1 MSEPTAHS
9 GRHFR
14 DWLKAYL
21 AYASYSEA
29 PDRMHFWTGVSALAG
44 CLQRKVWIDQEY
56 FKWHPN
62 FYIIFVAPPGVVSK
76 STTAGIGMRL
86 LRQVPAAKFGPD
98 VVTWPALITAFGES
112 STTFDFEGAMHTQS
126 ALTLES
132 SEFGNLFN
140 PSDREMVDLFV
151 NLWDG
156 KTGTFEKKT
165 KNNGCDSVP
174 NPWINLIACT
184 TPSWIAGNFPEYL
197 IGGGFT
203 SRCVFVYADTK
214 SKFVAY
220 PKLCVPP
227 GMREIEQK
235 LVEDLR
241 HVAANVVGEYLLS
254 PEAIE
259 WGTQWYL
266 ALHTNRP
273 EHLDDE
279 RFGGYVARKQTHIHK
294 TAMVLAASAS
304 DELIITAEHLQIA
317 DSMVT
322 DLEESMLKVF
332 ARCGITEKG
341 DYADRIINFVT
352 RRRHVHYSEVY
363 RHIHTVLPSAR
374 DFEDVLAGCLR
385 ARHIRAVN
393 CGGEVYLEPWDAGDK
408 LDEAA
413 GMMERERELERQQ
426 RSAHG
431 EI

>member
-1 MSEPTAHS
+1 MAPTK
-9 GRHFR
+9 RHFS
-14 DWLKAYL
+14 DWLKAYI

-29 PDRMHFWTGVSALAG
+29 PTRMHFWTGVSVLAG
-44 CLQRKVWIDQEY
+44 CLQRKVWIDQIY
-56 FKWHPN
+56 FRWHPN

-86 LRQVPAAKFGPD
+86 LRQVPDAKFGPD
-98 VVTWPALITAFGES
+98 VVTWPALITSFGES
-112 STTFDFEGAMHTQS
+112 ATTFDFEGAMHTQS

-140 PSDREMVDLFV
+140 PQDREMVDLFV

-165 KNNGCDSVP
+165 KNNGCDAVV

-220 PKLCVPP
+220 PKLCVPA
-227 GMREIEQK
+227 GMAEIEQK
-235 LVEDLR
+235 LVEDLQ
-241 HVAANVVGEYLLS
+241 HVANTLVGEYTLS

-304 DELIITAEHLQIA
+304 DELVITAQHLQIA

-332 ARCGITEKG
+332 SRCGVSEKG

-352 RRRHVHYSEVY
+352 RRGHVHYSEVY
-363 RHIHTVLPSAR
+363 KHIHTVLPSAR
-374 DFEDVLAGCLR
+374 DFDDVLTGCLR
-385 ARHIRAVN
+385 SRRIRAIH
-393 CGGEVYLEPWDAGDK
+393 CGSELYLEPWDAGDK
-408 LDEAA
+408 LEAA
-413 GMMERERELERQQ
+413 EAQLTETRRKRAIEEAAQ
-426 RSAHG
+426 
-431 EI
+431 

>member
-1 MSEPTAHS
+1 MAAPN
-9 GRHFR
+9 GRHFP

-29 PDRMHFWTGVSALAG
+29 PPRMHFWTGVSVLAG

-56 FKWHPN
+56 FRWHPN

-86 LRQVPAAKFGPD
+86 LRQVPGAKFGPD
-98 VVTWPALITAFGES
+98 VVTWPALITSFAES
-112 STTFDFEGAMHTQS
+112 SVAFEYEGAHYEQS

-165 KNNGCDSVP
+165 KGNGCDSVP

-203 SRCVFVYADTK
+203 SRCVFVYAEEK
-214 SKFVAY
+214 EKFVAY
-220 PKLCVPP
+220 PKLHVPA
-227 GMREIEQK
+227 GMREMEQR
-235 LVEDLR
+235 LVEDLQQIESTLI
-241 HVAANVVGEYLLS
+241 GEYTLT
-254 PEAIE
+254 PDAIA
-259 WGTQWYL
+259 WGTQWYH
-266 ALHTNRP
+266 ALHSNRP
-273 EHLDDE
+273 EHLEDD
-279 RFGGYVARKQTHIHK
+279 RFGGYIARKQTHIHK
-294 TAMVLAASAS
+294 TAMILAASCS
-304 DELIITAEHLQIA
+304 NDLVITAAHLQVA

-332 ARCGITEKG
+332 SRCGVTDKG

-352 RRRHVHYSEVY
+352 RRGRVHYSDVY
-363 RHIHTVLPSAR
+363 KHIHTVLPSAR

-385 ARHIRAVN
+385 ARHLRAIA
-393 CGGEVYLEPWDAGDK
+393 CPDGMWLEPWDAGDK
-408 LDEAA
+408 LDAATAQMKRQAAEAQLVGA
-413 GMMERERELERQQ
+413 
-426 RSAHG
+426 SAACAPEG
-431 EI
+431 

>member
-1 MSEPTAHS
+1 MAPTK
-9 GRHFR
+9 RHFSN
-14 DWLKAYL
+14 WLKAYL
-21 AYASYSEA
+21 DYASYSEA
-29 PDRMHFWTGVSALAG
+29 PARMHFWTGVSALAG

-86 LRQVPAAKFGPD
+86 LRQVPDARFGPD

-112 STTFDFEGAMHTQS
+112 STMFEYEGLMHTQS

-203 SRCVFVYADTK
+203 SRCVFVYADAK

-220 PKLCVPP
+220 PKLTVPK
-227 GMREIEQK
+227 GMREIEAR
-235 LVEDLR
+235 LVEDLQ
-241 HVAANVVGEYLLS
+241 HIASNLVGEYLLS
-254 PEAIE
+254 DEAIA
-259 WGTQWYL
+259 WGTQWYM

-294 TAMVLAASAS
+294 TAMILAAAQS
-304 DELIITAEHLQIA
+304 DELTIHQHHLEIA

-332 ARCGITEKG
+332 SRCGVSEKG

-352 RRRHVHYSEVY
+352 RRGRVHYSDVY

-385 ARHIRAVN
+385 ARHIRAITCPDGVW
-393 CGGEVYLEPWDAGDK
+393 LEPWDAGDK
-408 LDEAA
+408 LDAKTEQLKRQAAEAK
-413 GMMERERELERQQ
+413 LT
-426 RSAHG
+426 SAACAPG
-431 EI
+431 NG